1 MDFPHYNLTTRVI
14 KEGDAI
20 VIDFGC
26 EYKRVRSDITRT
38 IFIGK
43 PTDKQREVY
52 DLVRAANEAAEKVAV
67 DGAWIP
73 DIDAAAREI
82 ITVAGYGDKFTTRL
96 GHGIGYLG
104 MKLLISRKIMNVDL
118 NLVWHLPLNQVY
130 I

>member
-1 MDFPHYNLTTRVI
+1 MVASGPNSGFPHYNLTTRVI

-52 DLVRAANEAAEKVAV
+52 DLVRAANEAAEK
-67 DGAWIP
+67 
-73 DIDAAAREI
+73 
-82 ITVAGYGDKFTTRL
+82 L
-96 GHGIGYLG
+96 LLMGHGYPIL
-104 MKLLISRKIMNVDL
+104 MLLLERLLLLQAMEISSQ
-118 NLVWHLPLNQVY
+118 LVLAMVLD